1 MPMNYGGTSE
11 AEQKVTIRL
20 DRQTGE
26 AHLCSTWPTWS
37 RKLERLY
44 GAPKRAA
51 ERGAKVTAAFWTIP
65 LGLVTLRR
73 GGRRAVTEA
82 QRQAARERLGRAR
95 QARSTPTEP

>member
-44 GAPKRAA
+44 GAPKRA
-51 ERGAKVTAAFWTIP
+51 VTAFALCAPASLAVALAEAEGPPYVVNT
-65 LGLVTLRR
+65 GELR
-73 GGRRAVTEA
+73 A
-82 QRQAARERLGRAR
+82 
-95 QARSTPTEP
+95 